1 VSREAPSV
9 EATATELRRVCDR
22 VYAAAQS
29 ACEACERLGAA
40 TGTRDE
46 ERAVRELEARN
57 VLLRSALDELAR
69 VQHRRTVSLAH
80 DPTTWGQR

>member
-1 VSREAPSV
+1 MSREAPSV

-46 ERAVRELEARN
+46 ERAVRELEGRK
-57 VLLRSALDELAR
+57 VQLRAALDELAR
-69 VQHRRTVSLAH
+69 VQHQRAVAVAH